1 MTETINSEVTMT
13 LKEAVLETLSILTG
27 QTLRYDPDKDRFR
40 AVTLALNRALRS
52 NALEANWS
60 YYSTVV
66 RIDLTGREGHQRF
79 PIVTDFRFRIIG
91 DDAVRILS
99 HLQHDA
105 SKDSAQDLADD
116 LNRNSDHY
124 TAHEVPV
131 AWAYFLPRDAL
142 HKYRN
147 RGGLW
152 CSVTREV
159 LTLSRPLP
167 PPADG
172 LTMEI
177 PVMREPRLFKL
188 PADPTVEADPIVL
201 AQELDF
207 DFPDVVTGRA
217 AWLYAQTDP
226 LMQPRVQT
234 LEEQYKNLMYQLIER
249 DTAFTDTPYQNEI
262 LVPVQGD
269 IYGDSNRF
277 RWPVSNRP

>member
-13 LKEAVLETLSILTG
+13 LKEAVLEVLQILTG

-40 AVTLALNRALRS
+40 AITLALNRAMRS

-91 DDAVRILS
+91 DDAVRILH
-99 HLQHDA
+99 HLEQDTSDDSDHD
-105 SKDSAQDLADD
+105 SYDDSDHD
-116 LNRNSDHY
+116 SDHY
-124 TAHEVPV
+124 HSHEVPV

-147 RGGLW
+147 RSGLW
-152 CSVTREV
+152 CSVTRNV
-159 LTLSRPLP
+159 LTLNRPLP
-167 PPADG
+167 HG
-172 LTMEI
+172 LEGKTMEI
-177 PVMREPRLFKL
+177 PVMREPNLFRL
-188 PADPTVEADPIVL
+188 PSDPTMEADPSVVS
-201 AQELDF
+201 QELDF

-269 IYGDSNRF
+269 IYGDCNHF
-277 RWPVSNRP
+277 PWPVSNRP